1 MTTAI
6 ETTIAP
12 ETTIAAD
19 TLTTATET
27 PTTAPIEPTDEALI
41 ARAKGLNKQMETHLR
56 KGIEAFYRLGEI
68 LVALKKRTH
77 LHADGRWSSILKEV
91 GVSTTTDNHAR
102 RFSLSCEFTDLGRFK
117 NKTEALRTLGILA
130 TPEGAKKEPADRA
143 TKPTAP
149 LATNEPDV
157 RGGDVGNGG
166 QDAAPAG
173 DNGDITQEPRAGAV
187 GKGPQ
192 AKGVTNPGQTGDDK
206 DLLIISRIA
215 ALLEELAD
223 KGLAPTADD
232 RAHLDRIA
240 AAVARLKEVGV
251 VAAA

>member
-1 MTTAI
+1 MTTGNKI
-6 ETTIAP
+6 I
-12 ETTIAAD
+12 
-19 TLTTATET
+19 TA
-27 PTTAPIEPTDEALI
+27 APIEPTDEALI
-41 ARAKGLNKQMETHLR
+41 ARAKGLNKAMERHLR
-56 KGIEAFYRLGEI
+56 SGIKAFWKLGET
-68 LVALKKRTH
+68 LAALYKRRH
-77 LHADGRWSSILKEV
+77 LHADGRWACMLKQV
-91 GVSTTTDNHAR
+91 GISTTTDNHAR
-102 RFSLSCEFTDLGRFK
+102 RFYAGCEFSDLGLYK
-117 NKTEALRTLGILA
+117 NKTAALRALGILA
-130 TPEGAKKEPADRA
+130 TPEGVKKDPADRA
-143 TKPTAP
+143 TKLTAP

-173 DNGDITQEPRAGAV
+173 DDGDFSQEPQAEAD

-192 AKGVTNPGQTGDDK
+192 AKGVNTPGQTGDNE

-232 RAHLDRIA
+232 LAQLDRIA